1 MSKKI
6 LIVDDEPDVIK
17 MLGVRLKASGYEI
30 ISAQDGVQAVSIA
43 HKEKPDMIILDIKM
57 PAQDGYTVYENLKM
71 AASTNLIPIIFLTAL
86 PPQEVEKKVK
96 KLGADG
102 YISKPFEAEDI
113 LKKIKELMPD

>member
-96 KLGADG
+96 ELGADG